1 SSLKVRLPW
10 ARSPTSSSS
19 AGSSRSPW
27 SSTPMLSI
35 AAIERGSRK
44 GGPPRSG
51 ASGPVSSRFS
61 SGGASGRV
69 GLALA
74 IAVSCLPRCWTH
86 GRYGR
91 EKGTGMISGMPS
103 ARREEELDNP
113 FWSSLRTRHRAIALF
128 ADDVARY
135 PGDYAPFLGVAQAHA
150 RVDEALASLVAP
162 GESVYLLGL
171 LPSIPPG
178 WRCEAFRPLAQMVCR
193 RPLEVPEGPSIV
205 ALDERHR
212 ADALAL
218 TSLVYPHYFRPRTM
232 ELGRYFGIY
241 RGKQLAAMAGERL
254 GTTDTREMSAICT
267 HPSFTGRGYARR
279 LTATLGNDN
288 LEHGNLPFLHVS
300 HDNTRAL

>member
-1 SSLKVRLPW
+1 MLDAW
-10 ARSPTSSSS
+10 ALR
-19 AGSSRSPW
+19 AR
-27 SSTPMLSI
+27 
-35 AAIERGSRK
+35 
-44 GGPPRSG
+44 
-51 ASGPVSSRFS
+51 
-61 SGGASGRV
+61 
-69 GLALA
+69 
-74 IAVSCLPRCWTH
+74 
-86 GRYGR
+86 
-91 EKGTGMISGMPS
+91 KGTGMISGMPS
-103 ARREEELDNP
+103 ARREQELDNP

-135 PGDYAPFLGVAQAHA
+135 PADYAPFLGVAQAHA

-171 LPSIPPG
+171 LPSIPEG

-193 RPLEVPEGPSIV
+193 RPLELPEGPSIV

-300 HDNTRAL
+300 HDNTRALKLYQAMGYEHRADIGFWSLTRAG